1 MHKFV
6 SAKKMVD
13 KAKAGKYAVAHFNIN
28 NLEWT
33 RAILETAQETKTS
46 VILGVSEGA
55 IKYMGGFNTVVAM
68 SLALLNDLN
77 ITIPIALHLDHGQ
90 SVISCKKAL
99 DAGFSSV
106 MFDGSHLDFNEN
118 IKGTKEVVMYAKKKN
133 ASVEAEAGTIGG
145 EEDGVIGNGEIASE
159 KDCKALAVLG
169 IDFLAAG
176 INNIHGKYPANWDG
190 LKFDV
195 LKNLSVAANKPM
207 VLHGGSGI
215 PKEQVQKAITLG
227 ISKINVNTE
236 LQEVFAAA
244 IEKYVTSGK
253 LNEDK
258 GFDPRKVFKP
268 GIEAIKLKV
277 KELLTEFGSLG
288 KS

>member
-1 MHKFV
+1 MNKFV
-6 SAKKMVD
+6 SAKNMID

-33 RAILETAQETKTS
+33 RSILEVAQETKSS

-55 IKYMGGFNTVVAM
+55 IKYMGEFNTVASM
-68 SLALLNDLN
+68 TLALLNDLN
-77 ITIPIALHLDHGQ
+77 ITIPVALHLDHGQ
-90 SVISCKKAL
+90 SVDSCKKAL

-118 IKGTKEVVMYAKKKN
+118 IKGTKEVVAYAKKKN

-145 EEDGVIGNGEIASE
+145 EEDGVIGSGEIASE
-159 KDCKALAVLG
+159 EDCKSLASLG

-176 INNIHGKYPANWDG
+176 INNIHGKYPKNWDG
-190 LKFDV
+190 LNFDV
-195 LKNLSVAANKPM
+195 LKNLSVASNKPM

-215 PKEQVQKAITLG
+215 PKDQVKKAINLG

-244 IEKYVTSGK
+244 IEKYVTEGK

-258 GFDPRKVFKP
+258 GFDPRKIFKP
-268 GIEAIKLKV
+268 GMEAIKLKA

>member
-1 MHKFV
+1 MIKFV
-6 SAKKMVD
+6 SAATMIN
-13 KAKAGKYAVAHFNIN
+13 KAKTGKYAVAHFNIN

-33 RAILETAQETKTS
+33 KSILEIAQETNS
-46 VILGVSEGA
+46 PVIIGVSEGA
-55 IKYMGGFNTVVAM
+55 MKYMGGYKTVHDMVF
-68 SLALLNDLN
+68 ALLNDLK
-77 ITIPIALHLDHGQ
+77 ITVPVALHLDHGQ
-90 SVISCKKAL
+90 SVESCKKAL

-106 MFDGSHLDFNEN
+106 MFDGSHLEFNEN
-118 IKGTKEVVMYAKKKN
+118 VKGTKEVVAYAKKTH

-159 KDCKALAVLG
+159 EDCMELADLG

-176 INNIHGKYPANWDG
+176 IGNIHGKYPAKWDG

-195 LKNLSVAANKPM
+195 LEKLSVASKKPM

-215 PKEQVQKAITLG
+215 PKDQVLKAISLG

-236 LQEVFAAA
+236 LQEVFADA

-253 LNEDK
+253 LKEDK
-258 GFDPRKVFKP
+258 GFDPRKIFKP
-268 GIEAIKLKV
+268 AMEAIKTKA

-288 KS
+288 KA

>member
-1 MHKFV
+1 MNKFV
-6 SAKKMVD
+6 SAKNMII
-13 KAKAGKYAVAHFNIN
+13 KARTGKYAIAHFNIN

-33 RAILETAQETKTS
+33 RSILETAQETNS
-46 VILGVSEGA
+46 AVILGVSEGA
-55 IKYMGGFNTVVAM
+55 IKYMGGFNTVASM
-68 SLALLNDLN
+68 TLALLNDLQ
-77 ITIPIALHLDHGQ
+77 ITVPVALHLDHGQ
-90 SVISCKKAL
+90 SVTACKKAL

-106 MFDGSHLDFNEN
+106 MFDGSHLVFNEN
-118 IKGTKEVVMYAKKKN
+118 LKATKEVVAYAKQKN

-145 EEDGVIGNGEIASE
+145 EEDGVIGVGEIASKE
-159 KDCKALAVLG
+159 DCQALAALG

-190 LKFDV
+190 LKFNV
-195 LKNLSVAANKPM
+195 LEKLAMAANKPM

-215 PKEQVQKAITLG
+215 PKAQVKKAISLG

-244 IEKYVTSGK
+244 IEKYV
-253 LNEDK
+253 NEGNLKTDK
-258 GFDPRKVFKP
+258 GFDPRKIFKP
-268 GIEAIKLKV
+268 GMEAIKFKV

-288 KS
+288 KA

>member
-1 MHKFV
+1 MIKFV
-6 SAKKMVD
+6 SAASMIN
-13 KAKAGKYAVAHFNIN
+13 KAKTGRYAVAHFNIN

-33 RAILETAQETKTS
+33 KSILEIAQETNS
-46 VILGVSEGA
+46 PVIIGVSEGA
-55 IKYMGGFNTVVAM
+55 MKYMGGYKTVHDMVF
-68 SLALLNDLN
+68 ALLNDLK
-77 ITIPIALHLDHGQ
+77 ITVPVALHLDHGQ
-90 SVISCKKAL
+90 SVESCKKAL

-106 MFDGSHLDFNEN
+106 MFDGSHLEFNEN
-118 IKGTKEVVMYAKKKN
+118 VKGTKEVVAYAKKTH

-159 KDCKALAVLG
+159 EDCMALADLG

-176 INNIHGKYPANWDG
+176 IGNIHGKYPAKWDG

-195 LKNLSVAANKPM
+195 LEKLSVASKKPM

-215 PKEQVQKAITLG
+215 PKDQVLKAISLG

-236 LQEVFAAA
+236 LQEVFADA

-253 LNEDK
+253 LKEDK
-258 GFDPRKVFKP
+258 GFDPRKIFKP
-268 GIEAIKLKV
+268 GMEAIKTKA

-288 KS
+288 KA

>member
-6 SAKKMVD
+6 SAKKMID
-13 KAKAGKYAVAHFNIN
+13 KAKVGKYAVAHFNIN

-68 SLALLNDLN
+68 TLALLNDLN
-77 ITIPIALHLDHGQ
+77 ITVPIALHLDHGQ

-118 IKGTKEVVMYAKKKN
+118 IKVTKEVVTYAKKKQ

-145 EEDGVIGNGEIASE
+145 EEDGVIGSGEIASE
-159 KDCKALAVLG
+159 EDCKTLAALG

-195 LKNLSVAANKPM
+195 LKNLAVSSNKPM

-215 PKEQVQKAITLG
+215 PKEQVKQAISLG

-244 IEKYVTSGK
+244 IEKYVISGK
-253 LNEDK
+253 LKEDK
-258 GFDPRKVFKP
+258 GFDPRKLFKP

>member
-1 MHKFV
+1 MIKFV
-6 SAKKMVD
+6 SAASMIN
-13 KAKAGKYAVAHFNIN
+13 KAKTGKYAVAHFNIN

-33 RAILETAQETKTS
+33 KSILEIAQETNS
-46 VILGVSEGA
+46 PVIIGVSEGA
-55 IKYMGGFNTVVAM
+55 MKYMGGYKTVHDMVF
-68 SLALLNDLN
+68 ALLNDLK
-77 ITIPIALHLDHGQ
+77 ITVPVALHLDHGQ
-90 SVISCKKAL
+90 SVESCKKAL

-106 MFDGSHLDFNEN
+106 MFDGSHLEFNEN
-118 IKGTKEVVMYAKKKN
+118 IKGTKEVVAYAKKTH

-159 KDCKALAVLG
+159 EDCMTLADLG

-176 INNIHGKYPANWDG
+176 IGNIHGKYPAKWDG

-195 LKNLSVAANKPM
+195 LEKLSVASKKPM

-215 PKEQVQKAITLG
+215 PKDQVLKAISLG

-236 LQEVFAAA
+236 LQEVFAEA
-244 IEKYVTSGK
+244 IEKYVTSDK
-253 LNEDK
+253 LKEDK
-258 GFDPRKVFKP
+258 GFDPRKIFKP
-268 GIEAIKLKV
+268 GMEAIKTKA

-288 KS
+288 KE

>member
-6 SAKKMVD
+6 SAKKMVNR
-13 KAKAGKYAVAHFNIN
+13 AKAGKYAVAHFNIN

-77 ITIPIALHLDHGQ
+77 ITVPIALHLDHGQ

-106 MFDGSHLDFNEN
+106 MFDGSHLNFSEN
-118 IKGTKEVVMYAKKKN
+118 IKGTKEVVMYAKKKS
-133 ASVEAEAGTIGG
+133 ASVEAEVGTIGG
-145 EEDGVIGNGEIASE
+145 EEDGVIGSGEIASE
-159 KDCKALAVLG
+159 EDCQALVALG

-176 INNIHGKYPANWDG
+176 INNIHGKYPPNWDG

-215 PKEQVQKAITLG
+215 PKEQVQKAISLG

-253 LNEDK
+253 LKEDK

>member
-6 SAKKMVD
+6 NAKKMID
-13 KAKAGKYAVAHFNIN
+13 RAKIGKYAIAHFNIN

-33 RAILETAQETKTS
+33 RAVLETAQETKTS

-77 ITIPIALHLDHGQ
+77 ITVPIALHLDHGQ

-106 MFDGSHLDFNEN
+106 MFDGSHLNFTEN
-118 IKGTKEVVMYAKKKN
+118 IKGTKEVVKYAKKKS

-145 EEDGVIGNGEIASE
+145 EEDGVIGGGEIASE
-159 KDCKALAVLG
+159 EDCKTLAALG

-176 INNIHGKYPANWDG
+176 INNIHGKYPPNWDG
-190 LKFDV
+190 LKFNV

-215 PKEQVQKAITLG
+215 PKEQVQKAISLG

-253 LNEDK
+253 LKEDK

>member
-1 MHKFV
+1 MNKFV
-6 SAKKMVD
+6 SAKNMID

-33 RAILETAQETKTS
+33 RSILEVAQETKSS

-55 IKYMGGFNTVVAM
+55 IKYMGGFNTVASM
-68 SLALLNDLN
+68 TLALLNDLN
-77 ITIPIALHLDHGQ
+77 ITIPVALHLDHGQ
-90 SVISCKKAL
+90 SVDSCKKAL

-118 IKGTKEVVMYAKKKN
+118 IKDTKEVVAYAKKKN

-145 EEDGVIGNGEIASE
+145 EEDGVIGSGEIASE
-159 KDCKALAVLG
+159 EDCKSLAALG

-176 INNIHGKYPANWDG
+176 INNIHGKYPKNWDG
-190 LKFDV
+190 LNFDV
-195 LKNLSVAANKPM
+195 LKNLSVASNKPM

-215 PKEQVQKAITLG
+215 PKDQVKKAINLG

-236 LQEVFAAA
+236 LQEVFAAV
-244 IEKYVTSGK
+244 IEKYVTEGK
-253 LNEDK
+253 LNEYK
-258 GFDPRKVFKP
+258 GFDPRKIFKP
-268 GIEAIKLKV
+268 GMEAIKLKA
-277 KELLTEFGSLG
+277 KELLTEFRSLG